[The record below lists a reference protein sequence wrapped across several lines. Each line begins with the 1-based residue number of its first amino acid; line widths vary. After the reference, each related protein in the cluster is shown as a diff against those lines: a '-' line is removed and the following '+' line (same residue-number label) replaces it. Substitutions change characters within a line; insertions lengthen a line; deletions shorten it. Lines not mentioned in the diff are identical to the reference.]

1 VVKRR
6 ASLLLVVAV
15 LAFGCDKR
23 SAPGSASSSSDNQ
36 GELKFALTGLD
47 TKIERRLDGLWTT
60 AGLDKAMDAFVEGV
74 IAEPSLAE
82 GGSKL
87 FEALGSDPK
96 LSAELEKVMN
106 GLVQSP
112 RVQQLIAAMMAA
124 HPGEDIGKLAG
135 DKVGQAWELPAISKG
150 FEDAFQQL
158 LGKVDV
164 KGELGAI
171 SRGIEARV
179 AGIFNDGARTA
190 KWTKRITELNGGTRP
205 SPDQATQLYL
215 DHAWSE
221 ARMQKFLTTILSNK
235 TLQVETARFLADLI
249 ALPPIDAELR
259 RSVGEIAADPQLQQA
274 ASELMIQLLDEHPDV
289 ATVTAAQRQ
298 LLTSPLTVKAAQRLA
313 HIVLA
318 DPKVAE
324 LAGMHLGKI
333 AADPV
338 LRAAFDDLIDHW

>member
-23 SAPGSASSSSDNQ
+23 SSPGSTSSSDPK
-36 GELKFALTGLD
+36 GELKFALDGLD

-112 RVQQLIAAMMAA
+112 RVQQLIATMMAA

-135 DKVGQAWELPAISKG
+135 DKVGQTWELPAISKG
-150 FEDAFQQL
+150 FEDAFQEL

-164 KGELGAI
+164 KGELGTV
-171 SRGIEARV
+171 SRGIEARIT
-179 AGIFNDGARTA
+179 GIFSDGTRTA

-235 TLQVETARFLADLI
+235 TLQLETARFLADLL
-249 ALPPIDAELR
+249 ALSPVDAELR
-259 RSVGEIAADPQLQQA
+259 HSVGEIAADPQLQQA
-274 ASELMIQLLDEHPDV
+274 ASELMIQLLDEHPDI
-289 ATVTAAQRQ
+289 ATVTSAQRQ